1 MKNNVL
7 TQRKYKYEVKLFITI
22 LLVSFLTGC
31 SDDTPNEQEVKDE
44 YAAWKYVNAFAHGAM
59 SKYYLWKDEIAKD
72 LDAWD
77 WEWSEPKAKV
87 LKIRYKEN
95 GKDVDRWTR
104 LFDNYSEET
113 ANIVTTYGFEY
124 ALYQA
129 GSSKQLMFVTTLV
142 YPGSPAEKAGLK
154 RGNLIVGLNNEPIT
168 IDNYQQLST
177 LSSVELMVQTQS
189 SQKVVKMQA
198 VSMYEDPVVLDS
210 IYRWENKKVG
220 YLFYNK
226 FNVLS
231 CEKLISVCKRFKN
244 EGVSELILD
253 LRYNSGGNSKVH
265 QLLASMLAPEENVA
279 RNDVYLK
286 RVHNK
291 DYEEELRQKGAP
303 LEQLLQPQ
311 LEWTI
316 DGNKYDYDVSD
327 ANIGITKLYALVSGK
342 TASASEAILIG
353 LRPYLDIEII
363 GETTRGKYCGGYN
376 LLAAD
381 WYQSLVDTYR
391 EEGRDFYAEH
401 PDLADWKTYV
411 ADWGM
416 YVINDYFTDK
426 TGIRP
431 DLSQGLSPDFKV
443 VDAPFETYPLG
454 DDREVLLHAALARAG
469 KTDLSSRGEESRSAN
484 ERYKLIEYITNQGTS
499 DGNFI
504 TTH

>member
-1 MKNNVL
+1 MKKIFL
-7 TQRKYKYEVKLFITI
+7 IPILFC
-22 LLVSFLTGC
+22 LLLCAGC

-44 YAAWKYVNAFAHGAM
+44 YAAWKYVNAFAHGTM
-59 SKYYLWKDEIAKD
+59 SQYYLWKDEIAKD

-87 LKIRYKEN
+87 LNIRYSEN
-95 GKDVDRWTR
+95 GQEVDRWTR

-124 ALYQA
+124 ALFQA
-129 GSSKQLMFVTTLV
+129 GSSKQLVLVTTLV

-168 IDNYQQLST
+168 TDNYQQLPT
-177 LSSVELMVQTQS
+177 LASAELMVQTQS

-210 IYRWENKKVG
+210 IYRWDDKKVG
-220 YLFYNK
+220 YLFYNQ

-253 LRYNSGGNSKVH
+253 LRYNVGGTSVVH
-265 QLLASMLAPEENVA
+265 QLLASMLAPEENVV

-286 RVHNK
+286 RVYNK
-291 DYEEELRQKGAP
+291 DYAEELQEEGES
-303 LEQLLQPQ
+303 LGQILQSQ
-311 LEWTI
+311 MEWTI
-316 DGNKYDYDVSD
+316 NGEKYDYDLSD
-327 ANIGITKLYALVSGK
+327 ANIGITKLYVLTSGK
-342 TASASEAILIG
+342 TASASEALLIG

-363 GETTRGKYCGGYN
+363 GETTRGKFCGGYN

-381 WYQSLVDTYR
+381 WYQEQVDVYR

-401 PDLADWKTYV
+401 SDLADWKTYV

-416 YVINDYFTDK
+416 YVIIDYFTDK
-426 TGIRP
+426 TGTRP
-431 DLSQGLSPDFKV
+431 DFSKGLSPDFKV
-443 VDAPFETYPLG
+443 ADAPFETYPLG
-454 DDREVLLHAALARAG
+454 DEREVLLHAALTRAG
-469 KTDLSSRGEESRSAN
+469 KTDLPSRSIVSRSP
-484 ERYKLIEYITNQGTS
+484 EDDFLLLEYPS
-499 DGNFI
+499 SKYDEL
-504 TTH
+504 H

>member
-1 MKNNVL
+1 MKKIFL
-7 TQRKYKYEVKLFITI
+7 IPILFC
-22 LLVSFLTGC
+22 LLLCAGC

-44 YAAWKYVNAFAHGAM
+44 YAAWKYVNAFAHGTM
-59 SKYYLWKDEIAKD
+59 SQYYLWKDEIAKD

-95 GKDVDRWTR
+95 GKDVDRWTQVY
-104 LFDNYSEET
+104 DNFSEKT

-129 GSSKQLMFVTTLV
+129 GSSKQLVLVTTLV

-168 IDNYQQLST
+168 TDNYQQLPT
-177 LSSVELMVQTQS
+177 LASAELMVQTQS

-210 IYRWENKKVG
+210 IYRWDDKKVG
-220 YLFYNK
+220 YLFYNQ

-253 LRYNSGGNSKVH
+253 LRYNVGGTSVVH
-265 QLLASMLAPEENVA
+265 QLLASMLAPEENVV

-286 RVHNK
+286 RVYNK
-291 DYEEELRQKGAP
+291 DYAEELQEEGES
-303 LEQLLQPQ
+303 LGQILQSQ
-311 LEWTI
+311 MEWTI
-316 DGNKYDYDVSD
+316 NGEKYDYDLSD
-327 ANIGITKLYALVSGK
+327 ANIGITKLYVLTSGK
-342 TASASEAILIG
+342 TASASEALLIG

-363 GETTRGKYCGGYN
+363 GETTRGKFCGGYN

-381 WYQSLVDTYR
+381 WYQEQVDVYR

-401 PDLADWKTYV
+401 SDLADWKTYV

-416 YVINDYFTDK
+416 YVIIDYFTDK
-426 TGIRP
+426 TGTRP
-431 DLSQGLSPDFKV
+431 DFSKGLSPDFKV
-443 VDAPFETYPLG
+443 ADAPFETYPLG
-454 DDREVLLHAALARAG
+454 DEREVLLHAALTRAG
-469 KTDLSSRGEESRSAN
+469 KTDLPSRSVESRSP
-484 ERYKLIEYITNQGTS
+484 EDDFLLLEYPS
-499 DGNFI
+499 SKFDEL
-504 TTH
+504 H

>member
-1 MKNNVL
+1 MKKIFL
-7 TQRKYKYEVKLFITI
+7 IPILFC
-22 LLVSFLTGC
+22 LLLCAGC

-44 YAAWKYVNAFAHGAM
+44 YAAWKYVNAFAHGTM
-59 SKYYLWKDEIAKD
+59 SQYYLWKDEIAKD

-87 LKIRYKEN
+87 QKIRYKEN

-104 LFDNYSEET
+104 LFDNYSEKT

-124 ALYQA
+124 ALYQV
-129 GSSKQLMFVTTLV
+129 GSSKQLMLVTTLV

-168 IDNYQQLST
+168 TDNYQQLPT
-177 LSSVELMVQTQS
+177 LASVELMVQTQS

-210 IYRWENKKVG
+210 IYRWDDKKVG
-220 YLFYNK
+220 YLFYNQ

-253 LRYNSGGNSKVH
+253 LRYNVGGTSVVH
-265 QLLASMLAPEENVA
+265 QLLASMLAPEENVV

-286 RVHNK
+286 RVYNK
-291 DYEEELRQKGAP
+291 DYAEELQEEGES
-303 LEQLLQPQ
+303 LGQILQSQ
-311 LEWTI
+311 MEWTI
-316 DGNKYDYDVSD
+316 NGEKYDYDLSD
-327 ANIGITKLYALVSGK
+327 ANIGITKLYVLTSGK
-342 TASASEAILIG
+342 TASASEALLIG

-363 GETTRGKYCGGYN
+363 GETTRGKFCGGYN

-381 WYQSLVDTYR
+381 WYQEQVDVYR

-401 PDLADWKTYV
+401 SDLADWKTYV

-416 YVINDYFTDK
+416 YVIIDYFTDK
-426 TGIRP
+426 TGTRP
-431 DLSQGLSPDFKV
+431 DFSKGLSPDFKV
-443 VDAPFETYPLG
+443 ADAPFETYPLG
-454 DDREVLLHAALARAG
+454 DEREVLLHAALTRAG
-469 KTDLSSRGEESRSAN
+469 KTDLPSRSVESRSP
-484 ERYKLIEYITNQGTS
+484 EDDFLLLEYPS
-499 DGNFI
+499 SKFDEL
-504 TTH
+504 H

>member
-1 MKNNVL
+1 MKKTL
-7 TQRKYKYEVKLFITI
+7 LLSAFLSLF
-22 LLVSFLTGC
+22 LCAGC
-31 SDDTPNEQEVKDE
+31 SDDTPTEQEVKDE
-44 YAAWKYVNAFAHGAM
+44 YAAWKYVNAFAQGTM
-59 SKYYLWKDEIAKD
+59 SQYYLWKDEIAKD

-87 LKIRYKEN
+87 QKIRYKEN

-129 GSSKQLMFVTTLV
+129 GSSKQLVLITTLV

-168 IDNYQQLST
+168 TDNYQKLPT
-177 LSSVELMVQTQS
+177 LASAELMVQTQS

-210 IYRWENKKVG
+210 IYRWEDKKVG
-220 YLFYNK
+220 YLLYNQ

-253 LRYNSGGNSKVH
+253 LRYNLGGTSVVH

-286 RVHNK
+286 RGHNK
-291 DYEEELRQKGAP
+291 DYAEELQQKGESS
-303 LEQLLQPQ
+303 EQLLQSRM
-311 LEWTI
+311 EWAI
-316 DGNKYDYDVSD
+316 NGEKFDYDLAD
-327 ANIGITKLYALVSGK
+327 ANIGITKLYALTSGK
-342 TASASEAILIG
+342 TASASEALLIG

-363 GETTRGKYCGGYN
+363 GETTRGKFCGGYN

-381 WYQSLVDTYR
+381 WYLSMVDTYR

-401 PDLADWKTYV
+401 PDLADWKTHV

-416 YVINDYFTDK
+416 YVITHYFTDK
-426 TGIRP
+426 TGTRP
-431 DLSQGLSPDFKV
+431 DFSKGLSPDFKV
-443 VDAPFETYPLG
+443 ADAPFETYPLG
-454 DDREVLLHAALARAG
+454 DEREVLLHAALTRAG
-469 KTDLSSRGEESRSAN
+469 KTDLPSRGLESRSSEDDFLLLGYPSSGN
-484 ERYKLIEYITNQGTS
+484 ELVEW
-499 DGNFI
+499 
-504 TTH
+504 

>member
-1 MKNNVL
+1 MKKIFL
-7 TQRKYKYEVKLFITI
+7 IPILFC
-22 LLVSFLTGC
+22 LLLFSGC

-44 YAAWKYVNAFAHGAM
+44 YAAWKYVNSFAHGTM
-59 SKYYLWKDEIAKD
+59 SQYYLWKDEIAKD

-87 LKIRYKEN
+87 QKIRYKEN
-95 GKDVDRWTR
+95 GKDVDRWTQVY
-104 LFDNYSEET
+104 DNFSEKT

-129 GSSKQLMFVTTLV
+129 GSSKQLVLVTTLV

-154 RGNLIVGLNNEPIT
+154 RGSLIVGLNNEPIT
-168 IDNYQQLST
+168 TDNYQQLPT
-177 LSSVELMVQTQS
+177 LASAELMVQTHS

-210 IYRWENKKVG
+210 IYRWDDKKVG
-220 YLFYNK
+220 YLFYNQ

-253 LRYNSGGNSKVH
+253 LRYNLGGNSVVH

-286 RVHNK
+286 RGHNK
-291 DYEEELRQKGAP
+291 DYTEELRLKGDST
-303 LEQLLQPQ
+303 EQRFQFK
-311 LEWTI
+311 EWAI
-316 DGNKYDYDVSD
+316 NGEKFDYDLSD
-327 ANIGITKLYALVSGK
+327 ANIGITKFYALTSGK
-342 TASASEAILIG
+342 TASASEALLIG

-363 GETTRGKYCGGYN
+363 GETTRGKFCGGYN

-381 WYQSLVDTYR
+381 WFQSMVDTYR

-401 PDLADWKTYV
+401 PDLADWKTHV

-416 YVINDYFTDK
+416 YVITDYFTDK
-426 TGIRP
+426 TGTRP
-431 DLSQGLSPDFKV
+431 DFSKGISPDFKV
-443 VDAPFETYPLG
+443 ADAPFETYPLG
-454 DDREVLLHAALARAG
+454 DEREVLLHAALTRAG
-469 KTDLSSRGEESRSAN
+469 KTDLPSRSVESRSP
-484 ERYKLIEYITNQGTS
+484 EDDFLLLEYPS
-499 DGNFI
+499 SKFDEL
-504 TTH
+504 H

>member
-1 MKNNVL
+1 MKNTL
-7 TQRKYKYEVKLFITI
+7 LLSTLF
-22 LLVSFLTGC
+22 LSLFLCAAC
-31 SDDTPNEQEVKDE
+31 SDDTLPTEQEVKDE

-59 SKYYLWKDEIAKD
+59 SQYYLWKDEIAKD
-72 LDAWD
+72 LNAWD

-87 LKIRYKEN
+87 QKIRYKEN
-95 GKDVDRWTR
+95 GKDVDRWTQVY
-104 LFDNYSEET
+104 DNYSEET

-124 ALYQA
+124 ALYQV
-129 GSSKQLMFVTTLV
+129 GSSKQLMLVTTLV

-168 IDNYQQLST
+168 TNNYQQLLT
-177 LSSVELMVQTQS
+177 LSSAELMVQTQS

-210 IYRWENKKVG
+210 IYRWEDKKVG
-220 YLFYNK
+220 YLLYNQ

-253 LRYNSGGNSKVH
+253 LRYNLGGNSKVH

-286 RVHNK
+286 RGHNK
-291 DYEEELRQKGAP
+291 DYTEELRQKGESS
-303 LEQLLQPQ
+303 EQRFQFK
-311 LEWTI
+311 EWAI
-316 DGNKYDYDVSD
+316 NGEKYDYDLSD
-327 ANIGITKLYALVSGK
+327 ANIGITKLYALTSGK
-342 TASASEAILIG
+342 TASASEALLIG

-363 GETTRGKYCGGYN
+363 GETTRGKFCGGYN

-381 WYQSLVDTYR
+381 WYLSMVDTYR

-401 PDLADWKTYV
+401 PDLADWKTHV

-416 YVINDYFTDK
+416 YVITDYFTDK
-426 TGIRP
+426 TGVRP
-431 DLSQGLSPDFKV
+431 DFSKGLSPDFKV
-443 VDAPFETYPLG
+443 TDAPFEAYPLG
-454 DDREVLLHAALARAG
+454 DEREVLLHAALTRAG
-469 KTDLSSRGEESRSAN
+469 KTDLPSRSVESRSKN
-484 ERYKLIEYITNQGTS
+484 ENYRLIEYPTFNSNARESGTP
-499 DGNFI
+499 
-504 TTH
+504 

>member
-1 MKNNVL
+1 MKKIFL
-7 TQRKYKYEVKLFITI
+7 IPILFC
-22 LLVSFLTGC
+22 LLLFAGC

-44 YAAWKYVNAFAHGAM
+44 YAAWKYVNAFAHGTM
-59 SKYYLWKDEIAKD
+59 SQYYLWKDEIAKD

-87 LKIRYKEN
+87 QKIRYKEN
-95 GKDVDRWTR
+95 GKDVDRWTQVY
-104 LFDNYSEET
+104 DNFSEKT

-129 GSSKQLMFVTTLV
+129 GSSKQLVLVTTLV

-168 IDNYQQLST
+168 TDNYQQLPT
-177 LSSVELMVQTQS
+177 LASAELMVQTHS

-210 IYRWENKKVG
+210 IYRWDDKKVG
-220 YLFYNK
+220 YLFYNQ

-253 LRYNSGGNSKVH
+253 LRYNLGGNSVVH

-286 RVHNK
+286 RGHNK
-291 DYEEELRQKGAP
+291 DYTEELRLKGDSM
-303 LEQLLQPQ
+303 EQRFQFK
-311 LEWTI
+311 EWAI
-316 DGNKYDYDVSD
+316 NGEKFDYDLSD
-327 ANIGITKLYALVSGK
+327 ANIGITKLYALTSGK
-342 TASASEAILIG
+342 TASASEALLIG

-363 GETTRGKYCGGYN
+363 GETTRGKFCGGYN

-381 WYQSLVDTYR
+381 WFQSMVDTYR

-401 PDLADWKTYV
+401 PDLADWKTHV

-416 YVINDYFTDK
+416 YVITDYFTDK
-426 TGIRP
+426 TGTRP
-431 DLSQGLSPDFKV
+431 DFSKGISPDFKV
-443 VDAPFETYPLG
+443 ADAPFETYPLG
-454 DDREVLLHAALARAG
+454 DEREVLLHAALTRAG
-469 KTDLSSRGEESRSAN
+469 KTDLPSRSVESRSP
-484 ERYKLIEYITNQGTS
+484 EDDFLLLEYPS
-499 DGNFI
+499 SKFDEL
-504 TTH
+504 H

>member
-1 MKNNVL
+1 MKMKNLLSIVL
-7 TQRKYKYEVKLFITI
+7 CLF
-22 LLVSFLTGC
+22 VCMGC

-77 WEWSEPKAKV
+77 WKWSEPKAKV

-95 GKDVDRWTR
+95 GKDVDRWTQ

-113 ANIVTTYGFEY
+113 ANIVTTFGFEY
-124 ALYQA
+124 ALYQV
-129 GSSKQLMFVTTLV
+129 GSSKQLTLVTTLV

-168 IDNYQQLST
+168 NDNYQQLPT
-177 LSSVELMVQTQS
+177 LASVELMVQTQS
-189 SQKVVKMQA
+189 SQKVVKLQA
-198 VSMYEDPVVLDS
+198 VNMYEDPVVLDS
-210 IYRWENKKVG
+210 IYRWEDKKVG
-220 YLFYNK
+220 YLFYNQ

-253 LRYNSGGNSKVH
+253 LRYNLGGNSKVH
-265 QLLASMLAPEENVA
+265 QLLASMLAPEENVT

-286 RVHNK
+286 RGHNK
-291 DYEEELRQKGAP
+291 DYEEELRQSGEP
-303 LEQLLQPQ
+303 LEQLLQSQ

-316 DGNKYDYDVSD
+316 NGKKYDYDLSD

-342 TASASEAILIG
+342 TASASEALLIG
-353 LRPYLDIEII
+353 LRPYLNIEII

-381 WYQSLVDTYR
+381 WYQDLVNTYR
-391 EEGRDFYAEH
+391 EKGRDFYAEH
-401 PDLADWKTYV
+401 PDLADWKTYI

-416 YVINDYFTDK
+416 YVIADYFTDK
-426 TGIRP
+426 TGTRP
-431 DLSQGLSPDFKV
+431 DLSKGLSPDFKV

-454 DDREVLLHAALARAG
+454 DEREVLLHAALTRAG
-469 KTDLSSRGEESRSAN
+469 KTDLPSRGGESRSMDEN
-484 ERYKLIEYITNQGTS
+484 YLLVDCEEV
-499 DGNFI
+499 
-504 TTH
+504 

>member
-1 MKNNVL
+1 MK
-7 TQRKYKYEVKLFITI
+7 KLFLIVFI
-22 LLVSFLTGC
+22 CIFLCAGC
-31 SDDTPNEQEVKDE
+31 SDETPNKQEVKDE

-95 GKDVDRWTR
+95 GKDVDRWTQ

-124 ALYQA
+124 ALYQV
-129 GSSKQLMFVTTLV
+129 GSSKQLTLVTTLV

-168 IDNYQQLST
+168 TDNYQQLPT
-177 LSSVELMVQTQS
+177 LSSVELMVLTQS
-189 SQKVVKMQA
+189 SQKVVKLQA
-198 VSMYEDPVVLDS
+198 VIMYEDPVVLDS
-210 IYRWENKKVG
+210 IYRWEDKKVG
-220 YLFYNK
+220 YLFYNQ

-253 LRYNSGGNSKVH
+253 LRYNLGGNSKVH

-286 RVHNK
+286 RGHNK
-291 DYEEELRQKGAP
+291 DYEEELRQSGEP
-303 LEQLLQPQ
+303 LEQLLQSQ
-311 LEWTI
+311 LEWTT
-316 DGNKYDYDVSD
+316 NEKKYDYNLSD

-342 TASASEAILIG
+342 TASASEALLIG

-381 WYQSLVDTYR
+381 WYQSLVDIYR
-391 EEGRDFYAEH
+391 EEGRDFYAEY

-416 YVINDYFTDK
+416 YVITDYFTDK

-431 DLSQGLSPDFKV
+431 NLSQGLSPDFRV

-454 DDREVLLHAALARAG
+454 DEREVLLHAALTRAG
-469 KTDLSSRGEESRSAN
+469 KTDLPSRGEESRTMDEN
-484 ERYKLIEYITNQGTS
+484 YKLVDYPV
-499 DGNFI
+499 FPWK
-504 TTH
+504 

>member
-1 MKNNVL
+1 MKKIFL
-7 TQRKYKYEVKLFITI
+7 IPILFC
-22 LLVSFLTGC
+22 LLLCAGC

-44 YAAWKYVNAFAHGAM
+44 YAAWKYVNAFAHGTM
-59 SKYYLWKDEIAKD
+59 SQYYLWKDEIAKD

-87 LKIRYKEN
+87 QKIRYKEN

-129 GSSKQLMFVTTLV
+129 GSSKQLVLVTTLV

-168 IDNYQQLST
+168 TDNYQQLPT
-177 LSSVELMVQTQS
+177 LASAELMVQTQS

-210 IYRWENKKVG
+210 IYRWDDKKVG
-220 YLFYNK
+220 YLFYNQ

-253 LRYNSGGNSKVH
+253 LRYNVGGTSVVH
-265 QLLASMLAPEENVA
+265 QLLASMLAPEENVV

-286 RVHNK
+286 RVYNK
-291 DYEEELRQKGAP
+291 DYAEELQEEGES
-303 LEQLLQPQ
+303 LGQILQSQ
-311 LEWTI
+311 MEWTI
-316 DGNKYDYDVSD
+316 NGEKYDYDLSD
-327 ANIGITKLYALVSGK
+327 ANIGITKLYVLTSGK
-342 TASASEAILIG
+342 TASASEALLIG

-363 GETTRGKYCGGYN
+363 GETTRGKFCGGYN

-381 WYQSLVDTYR
+381 WYQEQVDVYR

-401 PDLADWKTYV
+401 SDLADWKTYV

-416 YVINDYFTDK
+416 YVIIDYFTDK
-426 TGIRP
+426 TGTRP
-431 DLSQGLSPDFKV
+431 DFSKGLSPDFKV
-443 VDAPFETYPLG
+443 ADAPFETYPLG
-454 DDREVLLHAALARAG
+454 DEREVLLHAALTRAG
-469 KTDLSSRGEESRSAN
+469 KTDLPSRSVESRSP
-484 ERYKLIEYITNQGTS
+484 EDDFLLLEYPS
-499 DGNFI
+499 SKFDEL
-504 TTH
+504 H

>member
-1 MKNNVL
+1 M
-7 TQRKYKYEVKLFITI
+7 RKENLLFIV
-22 LLVSFLTGC
+22 LCLFLCAAC
-31 SDDTPNEQEVKDE
+31 SDDTPSKEQEVKDE

-95 GKDVDRWTR
+95 GKDVDQWTQ

-129 GSSKQLMFVTTLV
+129 GSSKQLVLVTTLV
-142 YPGSPAEKAGLK
+142 YPGSPAAQAGLK
-154 RGNLIVGLNNEPIT
+154 RGNLIVGLNNKPIT
-168 IDNYQQLST
+168 TDNYQQLPT

-210 IYRWENKKVG
+210 IYRWEDKKVG
-220 YLFYNK
+220 YLFYNQ
-226 FNVLS
+226 FNPLS

-291 DYEEELRQKGAP
+291 DYEEELRQKGEP

-311 LEWTI
+311 LEWTTN
-316 DGNKYDYDVSD
+316 DTNHAYDLSD

-381 WYQSLVDTYR
+381 WFQSLVDTYR
-391 EEGRDFYAEH
+391 EEGRDFYTEH

-416 YVINDYFTDK
+416 YVIADYFTDK
-426 TGIRP
+426 TGTRP

-454 DDREVLLHAALARAG
+454 DEREVLLHAALTRAG
-469 KTDLSSRGEESRSAN
+469 KKELPSRGGESRSLDKD
-484 ERYKLIEYITNQGTS
+484 YKLIGYPLDRSSAFLN
-499 DGNFI
+499 
-504 TTH
+504 

>member
-1 MKNNVL
+1 MSTMKKENL
-7 TQRKYKYEVKLFITI
+7 LFIV
-22 LLVSFLTGC
+22 LCLFLCTAC
-31 SDDTPNEQEVKDE
+31 TDDTPNEQEVKDE

-59 SKYYLWKDEIAKD
+59 SEYYLWKDEIAKD
-72 LDAWD
+72 LDARD

-113 ANIVTTYGFEY
+113 ANIETTYGFEY

-129 GSSKQLMFVTTLV
+129 GSSKQLVLVTTLV

-154 RGNLIVGLNNEPIT
+154 RGNLIVGLNNKPIT
-168 IDNYQQLST
+168 TDNYQQLPT

-198 VSMYEDPVVLDS
+198 VNMYEDPVVLDS

-226 FNVLS
+226 FNPLS

-279 RNDVYLK
+279 SNDVYLK

-291 DYEEELRQKGAP
+291 DYEEELRQKGESS
-303 LEQLLQPQ
+303 EQRFQFK
-311 LEWTI
+311 EWAI
-316 DGNKYDYDVSD
+316 NGEKYDYDLSD

-381 WYQSLVDTYR
+381 WYQSMVDTYR

-416 YVINDYFTDK
+416 YVINYYFTDK

-431 DLSQGLSPDFKV
+431 DLSKGLSPDFKV

-454 DDREVLLHAALARAG
+454 DEREVLLHTALTRAG
-469 KTDLSSRGEESRSAN
+469 KTDLPSRSVESRSASEN
-484 ERYKLIEYITNQGTS
+484 YKLIEYPFHHVSSVGNLITYR
-499 DGNFI
+499 
-504 TTH
+504 